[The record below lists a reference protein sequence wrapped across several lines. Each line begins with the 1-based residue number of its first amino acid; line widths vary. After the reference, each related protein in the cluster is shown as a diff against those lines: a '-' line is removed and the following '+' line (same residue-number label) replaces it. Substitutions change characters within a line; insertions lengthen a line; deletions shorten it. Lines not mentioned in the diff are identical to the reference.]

1 MRCLQSFRSIS
12 SGVLKILL
20 WFWKIHKTTLRF
32 PRSDISVSACVVSTN
47 LLYRGF
53 HVIHRADDLQ
63 IAFFFIFCY
72 FGQPQLHHRTPPDDT
87 TPRWPHRI
95 NDSIL
100 LPRQHRSAAIFLHP
114 QTIASPSSSFSSRR
128 HRRAKRRN
136 LPQSLSSKERLNR
149 VCKCP
154 DPDRYTPPFLP
165 TNGRAWL
172 RPPGLCD
179 PDICIRGL

>member
-1 MRCLQSFRSIS
+1 M
-12 SGVLKILL
+12 VLGNSQNNIKVSL
-20 WFWKIHKTTLRF
+20 
-32 PRSDISVSACVVSTN
+32 RSDISISPCVVSTN

-53 HVIHRADDLQ
+53 HVIHRAGDLQ
-63 IAFFFIFCY
+63 IAVFLYPFCY
-72 FGQPQLHHRTPPDDT
+72 FGQPPLHHRTPPDET

-100 LPRQHRSAAIFLHP
+100 LPRQHHTAAIFLHP
-114 QTIASPSSSFSSRR
+114 QTIASSSSSSSCCTPRREERRNRPPSPSSR
-128 HRRAKRRN
+128 KR
-136 LPQSLSSKERLNR
+136 PNR

-154 DPDRYTPPFLP
+154 DPERYTPPFLP

>member
-1 MRCLQSFRSIS
+1 M
-12 SGVLKILL
+12 VLGNSQNNMKVSL
-20 WFWKIHKTTLRF
+20 
-32 PRSDISVSACVVSTN
+32 RSDISISPCVVSPN

-53 HVIHRADDLQ
+53 HVIHRAGDLQ
-63 IAFFFIFCY
+63 IAVFLYLLLFWTTTT
-72 FGQPQLHHRTPPDDT
+72 PPPLHHRTPPDDT

-114 QTIASPSSSFSSRR
+114 QTIASPSSSSSSRR
-128 HRRAKRRN
+128 HRRARRRN

-154 DPDRYTPPFLP
+154 DPERYTPPFLP